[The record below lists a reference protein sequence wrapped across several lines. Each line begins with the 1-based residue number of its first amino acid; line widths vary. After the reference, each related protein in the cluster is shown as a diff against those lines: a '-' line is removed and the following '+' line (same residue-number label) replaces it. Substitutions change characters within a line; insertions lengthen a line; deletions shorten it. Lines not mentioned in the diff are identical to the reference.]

1 MFKIISK
8 RKYEALKNG
17 AEKWRKDI
25 EELFDNRSKE
35 IDAREAWCRQIEDDL
50 NDLQGI
56 LNVVHKKSDENKR
69 NCDKY
74 KTLYADELQKRL
86 DLAAK
91 VRDVETHNEELQEKL
106 FRTEKDLS
114 EVKASISAKERAV
127 QVTTAGNIIRML
139 ELGVVEDAFAGTF
152 CKDVDVIIKHIR
164 KRFIS

>member
-8 RKYEALKNG
+8 RKYEALVKYKEESHKG
-17 AEKWRKDI
+17 F
-25 EELFDNRSKE
+25 EELYNKALADVSKAE
-35 IDAREAWCRQIEDDL
+35 ADAKAAMGYCKLLKR
-50 NDLQGI
+50 
-56 LNVVHKKSDENKR
+56 ENKELSDAI
-69 NCDKY
+69 DKH

-139 ELGVVEDAFAGTF
+139 ELGVVEDGFAGTF

-164 KRFIS
+164 KRFIP